1 MAVCE
6 ADRLLSEVL
15 DSTTGLPAAWAAD
28 EDVQKIMSVDIW
40 PAFFEQTETG
50 RRFAEDYLFDEKI
63 QNRIAQEFARRFGV
77 AGEINSRHSWPGAIF
92 VSRLEEVIGDIL
104 RTNDPS
110 LTLADPPEPETP
122 APERPRDSRGRF
134 VNEIAQEVQDDLNG
148 NTTTRDIK
156 EKIRTNP
163 QYRTEW
169 EKAHTPQAQK
179 TVSATNELAIV
190 CGCLHSNSCGSIK
203 AVYRW
208 LENNRRQSIQRFR
221 ISEVAIRSR
230 DRGLDLR
237 RLKCITQVWRQA

>member
-15 DSTTGLPAAWAAD
+15 DSTTGLPVAWAAD

-77 AGEINSRHSWPGAIF
+77 AGEINSRHSWPGAVF
-92 VSRLEEVIGDIL
+92 VSRLEEVIGDLL

-110 LTLADPPEPETP
+110 LTLANPPEPETP

-156 EKIRTNP
+156 EKIRTSP

-169 EKAHTPQAQK
+169 EKAHATQAQK
-179 TVSATNELAIV
+179 TVSAAN
-190 CGCLHSNSCGSIK
+190 
-203 AVYRW
+203 
-208 LENNRRQSIQRFR
+208 
-221 ISEVAIRSR
+221 
-230 DRGLDLR
+230 DLR
-237 RLKCITQVWRQA
+237 AFADSYIRTPADQLKPSPSGLVTIGGKSYNREEFEDVLTRATAARLI